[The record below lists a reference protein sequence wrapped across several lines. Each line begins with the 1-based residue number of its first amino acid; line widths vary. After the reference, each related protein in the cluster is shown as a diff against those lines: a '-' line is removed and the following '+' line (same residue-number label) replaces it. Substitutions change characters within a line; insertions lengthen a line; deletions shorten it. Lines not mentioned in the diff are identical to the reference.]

1 MSCCEPKNAV
11 HGLLLADVL
20 GLLADHDAELD
31 LPVQLVSDAGQGEV
45 TTRPDHTGRK
55 LVKHHWFFGNG
66 SSLFLAMVLVVH
78 SNTENLNKSISI
90 KEKGNK
96 QIKCKNEVKSASMG
110 RPENKVLITLLMGK
124 NSFPFSNNDHFTNS

>member
-1 MSCCEPKNAV
+1 MSCCEPKDAV

-90 KEKGNK
+90 K
-96 QIKCKNEVKSASMG
+96 QTVKSYYKKLDVYLSVCLIVSLSALSPSIIFCLSVTSNGQM
-110 RPENKVLITLLMGK
+110 ENQ
-124 NSFPFSNNDHFTNS
+124 D